1 MKAIESIGLTEQ
13 EILDLVEDE
22 EFAEALENAMRLNVQ
37 EILRI
42 CN

>member
-1 MKAIESIGLTEQ
+1 MQSIESIGLTEE

-22 EFAEALENAMRLNVQ
+22 EFAEALENAMRVNVQ
-37 EILRI
+37 EILRV